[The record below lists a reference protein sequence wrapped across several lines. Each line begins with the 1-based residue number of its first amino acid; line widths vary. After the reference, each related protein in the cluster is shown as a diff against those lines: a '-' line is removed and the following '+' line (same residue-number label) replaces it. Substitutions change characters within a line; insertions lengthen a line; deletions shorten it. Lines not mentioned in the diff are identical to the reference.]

1 MLFWKWLCV
10 GEFQRNTALQDWFY
24 IFLLTVTLRSFLQ
37 KTSEKLKVR
46 KIETLLFGGLVKII
60 LFRLEDI
67 LYGYLK
73 NYLKKTL

>member
-10 GEFQRNTALQDWFY
+10 GEFQRNTVLQDWFY

-46 KIETLLFGGLVKII
+46 KIETLLFGGLLKII
-60 LFRLEDI
+60 LFGLEDI

-73 NYLKKTL
+73 NYLKKTP